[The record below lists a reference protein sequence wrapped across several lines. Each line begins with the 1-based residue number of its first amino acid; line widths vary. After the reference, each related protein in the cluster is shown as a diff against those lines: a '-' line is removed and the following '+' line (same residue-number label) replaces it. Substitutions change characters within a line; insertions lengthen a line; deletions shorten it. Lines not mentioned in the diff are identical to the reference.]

1 MAKTMVSLQARVPL
15 LPPPSRVV
23 SSPNSLP
30 LPFRTPATR
39 AIRVSAFATGLKKSP
54 AYDLSQAQGRL
65 LFCKIVHLLLF
76 FFTPK
81 LLNILPTTGAG
92 DRGWRSGESTRPHPC
107 GLGSTPDVGWV
118 CCWFSPLLP
127 AKGFSPGTLVSVRF
141 SLKNLARTTWTSSG
155 TVKPGLGE
163 TARISNLMNKTLL
176 QGLCLYYQLWLYW
189 G

>member
-1 MAKTMVSLQARVPL
+1 MNFIL
-15 LPPPSRVV
+15 
-23 SSPNSLP
+23 
-30 LPFRTPATR
+30 
-39 AIRVSAFATGLKKSP
+39 VSAFAAVLKKSS

-65 LFCKIVHLLLF
+65 FFFCKIVHLLL

-92 DRGWRSGESTRPHPC
+92 DQGWRSGESTRLPPMC
-107 GLGSTPDVGWV
+107 LGSTPYVGRV
-118 CCWFSPLLP
+118 CCRFSPLFP

-176 QGLCLYYQLWLYW
+176 QGLCLYYQ
-189 G
+189 

>member
-1 MAKTMVSLQARVPL
+1 MVSLQARVPL

-76 FFTPK
+76 FSLQNCLIFYQPLELGTEGGAVVRALAPTHVAWVRRQMWVEFVAGF
-81 LLNILPTTGAG
+81 LPCS
-92 DRGWRSGESTRPHPC
+92 RRKVFLRVLWS
-107 GLGSTPDVGWV
+107 L
-118 CCWFSPLLP
+118 FLSP
-127 AKGFSPGTLVSVRF
+127 
-141 SLKNLARTTWTSSG
+141 
-155 TVKPGLGE
+155 
-163 TARISNLMNKTLL
+163 
-176 QGLCLYYQLWLYW
+176 
-189 G
+189 